1 MCIGKLESFGSIF
14 FFNILNNII
23 QQLNKYCKIS
33 LARGVFF
40 VLHPVLKKV

>member
-1 MCIGKLESFGSIF
+1 MCALENWSLMVF
-14 FFNILNNII
+14 FFLIYKNKKQ

-40 VLHPVLKKV
+40 VLHPVLKKF